1 MTDQSPDDD
10 ILYEIIDGVAWITL
24 HRPDKG
30 NALTP
35 DQRDRLIEL
44 FAEASETLTT
54 RAVVLRSTGR
64 HFCTGADL
72 SVPRPPPERPDGAPE
87 RAVGDPSR
95 MIAWGAQRLVTSVLD
110 CEKPVL
116 ASLNGTAAGI
126 GAHLALAA
134 DLVVA
139 AESAR
144 LIEVFA
150 RRALVPDGGGA
161 YLLSR
166 ALTPQKAKEL
176 AFFGDDLPASEAE
189 RLGLYNRVVPDDELP
204 ALTAEW
210 AARLGSAPTRV
221 LSLTKQLMN
230 RAADQARADAFA
242 EEAMAVE
249 IAMGTH
255 DMAEGMRAFA
265 ERRDPAFKG
274 W

>member
-1 MTDQSPDDD
+1 MADQSADDD
-10 ILYEIIDGVAWITL
+10 ILHELSDGVAWITL
-24 HRPDKG
+24 NRPDKG

-35 DQRDRLIEL
+35 DQRDRLIDL
-44 FAEASETLTT
+44 LAEASETLTT
-54 RAVVLRSTGR
+54 RAVVLRGTGR

-72 SVPRPPPERPDGAPE
+72 SVPRPPPARPDGAPE
-87 RAVGDPSR
+87 RAVGDASR
-95 MIAWGAQRLVTSVLD
+95 MIASGAQRLIAAVLD

-134 DLVVA
+134 DLVLA
-139 AESAR
+139 AASAR

-161 YLLSR
+161 YLLTR
-166 ALTPQKAKEL
+166 ALGPHRAKEL
-176 AFFGDDLPASEAE
+176 AFFADDLPADEAE
-189 RLGLYNRVVPDDELP
+189 RLGLYNRVVPDEEL
-204 ALTAEW
+204 AAVTAEW
-210 AARLGSAPTRV
+210 AARLGAAPTRV

-230 RAADQARADAFA
+230 RAADQTRVDAFA
-242 EEAMAVE
+242 EEALAVE
-249 IAMGTH
+249 VAMGTH

-265 ERRDPAFKG
+265 ERRDPDFTG

>member
-1 MTDQSPDDD
+1 MADQSRDND
-10 ILYEIIDGVAWITL
+10 ILHEITDGVAWITL
-24 HRPDKG
+24 NRPDKG

-35 DQRDRLIEL
+35 DQRDRLIDL

-54 RAVVLRSTGR
+54 RAVVLASTGR

-72 SVPRPPPERPDGAPE
+72 SVPRPPPKRPEGAPE

-95 MIAWGAQRLVTSVLD
+95 MIARGAQRLIAGVLD

-161 YLLSR
+161 YLLAR
-166 ALTPQKAKEL
+166 ALSPHKAKEL
-176 AFFGDDLPASEAE
+176 AFFADDLPASEAE
-189 RLGLYNRVVPDDELP
+189 RLGLYNRVVPDEELP
-204 ALTAEW
+204 ALTAAW
-210 AARLGSAPTRV
+210 AARLGRAPTRV

-230 RAADQARADAFA
+230 RAADQSRVDAFT

-249 IAMGTH
+249 VAMGTH
-255 DMAEGMRAFA
+255 DMAEGMQAFA
-265 ERRDPAFKG
+265 ERRDPQFKG

>member
-1 MTDQSPDDD
+1 
-10 ILYEIIDGVAWITL
+10 
-24 HRPDKG
+24 
-30 NALTP
+30 
-35 DQRDRLIEL
+35 
-44 FAEASETLTT
+44 
-54 RAVVLRSTGR
+54 
-64 HFCTGADL
+64 
-72 SVPRPPPERPDGAPE
+72 
-87 RAVGDPSR
+87 
-95 MIAWGAQRLVTSVLD
+95 MIAWGAQRLIAAVLD

-139 AESAR
+139 GESAR

-166 ALTPQKAKEL
+166 ALGPKKAKEL
-176 AFFGDDLPASEAE
+176 AFFADDVPAAEAE
-189 RLGLYNRVVPDDELP
+189 RLGLYNRVVPDDQLE
-204 ALTAEW
+204 AVTAEW
-210 AARLGSAPTRV
+210 AARLGSAPTRI

-230 RAADQARADAFA
+230 RAADQSRVDAFA

-249 IAMGTH
+249 VAMGTA
-255 DMAEGMRAFA
+255 DMAEGMQAFA
-265 ERRDPAFKG
+265 ERRDPEFKG

>member
-1 MTDQSPDDD
+1 MTDQSSDPH
-10 ILYEIIDGVAWITL
+10 ILYEITDGVAWVTL
-24 HRPDKG
+24 NRPDKG

-35 DQRDRLIEL
+35 DQRDRLIDL

-72 SVPRPPPERPDGAPE
+72 SVPRPPPERPEAAPE

-95 MIAWGAQRLVTSVLD
+95 MIAWGAQRLVAGVLD

-189 RLGLYNRVVPDDELP
+189 QLGLYNRVVPDDELP

-210 AARLGSAPTRV
+210 AARLGAAPTRV

-230 RAADQARADAFA
+230 RAADQARVDAFA

-249 IAMGTH
+249 IAMGTQ